1 MSHVTG
7 TPAQARGRAK
17 GGGRLAPD
25 VVAAAKDSIVTHFG
39 QCGTLLE
46 ACKRAGQTYSVAREW
61 RDTDPAFAMALNA
74 AEGVWLQVLED
85 KARQLAIEDSDP
97 KVVMFLLKCI
107 GRDKYGETRRI
118 EHSGPGGG
126 PIMIHSTDQVK
137 AQLVA
142 VAHQFPTVA
151 PRLRA
156 ALQEI
161 LDALPKQE

>member
-1 MSHVTG
+1 M
-7 TPAQARGRAK
+7 
-17 GGGRLAPD
+17 LAAEKEA
-25 VVAAAKDSIVTHFG
+25 VLKHYSE
-39 QCGTLLE
+39 CGTLLH
-46 ACKRAGQTYSVAREW
+46 ACLQAKVDYKTARIWKHE
-61 RDTDPAFAMALNA
+61 DPAFALALEA
-74 AEGVWLQVLED
+74 AYDPILDKLEAAAFKRVAEGSDKILELMLKSLHLKYKD
-85 KARQLAIEDSDP
+85 KR
-97 KVVMFLLKCI
+97 
-107 GRDKYGETRRI
+107 TI
-118 EHSGPGGG
+118 EHTGPGGG

>member
-1 MSHVTG
+1 MPRKALPPTG
-7 TPAQARGRAK
+7 RSTGPK
-17 GGGRLAPD
+17 PED
-25 VVAAAKDSIVTHFG
+25 ETAALKAEVLKHYSE
-39 QCGTLLE
+39 CGTLLY
-46 ACKRAGQTYSVAREW
+46 ACLNAGADYKTAQTWKRE
-61 RDTDPAFAMALNA
+61 DPAFALALEA
-74 AEGVWLQVLED
+74 AYDPILDKLEAAAFKRVAEGSDKILELMLKSLHLKYKD
-85 KARQLAIEDSDP
+85 KR
-97 KVVMFLLKCI
+97 
-107 GRDKYGETRRI
+107 TI
-118 EHSGPGGG
+118 EHTGPGGG

>member
-1 MSHVTG
+1 MAETTNKS
-7 TPAQARGRAK
+7 RGGK
-17 GGGRLAPD
+17 KPD
-25 VVAAAKDSIVTHFG
+25 DEAVAAKNAIIEHYG
-39 QCGTLLE
+39 ECGTLLE
-46 ACKRAGQTYSVAREW
+46 ASKRAKVGYSTARLW
-61 RDTDPAFAMALNA
+61 KDTDPSFALALQQA
-74 AEGVWLQVLED
+74 DDIYVQAIEG
-85 KARQLAIEDSDP
+85 KAREIVFVDGDP
-97 KVVMFLLKCI
+97 KTTMFLLRCLN
-107 GRDKYGETRRI
+107 RDKYGDTRRM

-126 PIMIHSTDQVK
+126 PIMIHSSDQAK

>member
-1 MSHVTG
+1 MPRKANPPTG
-7 TPAQARGRAK
+7 EPRGR
-17 GGGRLAPD
+17 RPED
-25 VVAAAKDSIVTHFG
+25 VTAAAKAKVLEHYS
-39 QCGTLLE
+39 QCGTLLY
-46 ACKRAGQTYSVAREW
+46 ACLNARVDYKTAIIWKRE
-61 RDTDPAFAMALNA
+61 DPAF
-74 AEGVWLQVLED
+74 
-85 KARQLAIEDSDP
+85 QLALEAAYEPILDRLEAKAWERVDAGSD
-97 KVVMFLLKCI
+97 KILELMLKSLHAKYK
-107 GRDKYGETRRI
+107 DKRTI
-118 EHSGPGGG
+118 EHTGPGGG